1 MHPEALGGEG
11 KKLFP
16 LLKNFPEFYL
26 AGGTA
31 LALQISHRLSA
42 DFDFFSPQPI
52 ERSLLTK
59 VKKIFADCQVSP
71 SVNNPDEL
79 TVFVDGV
86 KITFLKYPFPL
97 LAKLIKFKGIKILRA
112 KEIGVTKAYVIGRR
126 GSYKDYVDLYFIF
139 KKRIASLA
147 ETINLAAKKYGSDFN
162 SRLFLEQLLYL
173 EDVKDLKISF
183 LGQKQISKEEISRFF
198 KKEIKNLELK
208 TK

>member
-1 MHPEALGGEG
+1 MRLEALSGRG

-31 LALQISHRLSA
+31 LALQIGHRLSV

-52 ERSLLTK
+52 ERNLLNK
-59 VKKIFADCQVSP
+59 VKKIFVACRVSP
-71 SVNNPDEL
+71 SINNQDEL

-97 LAKLIKFKGIKILRA
+97 LTKLIKFKGIKILNA
-112 KEIGVTKAYVIGRR
+112 KEIGIAKAYAIGRR

-139 KKRIASLA
+139 KKKIASLS
-147 ETINLAAKKYGSDFN
+147 EIISLAVKKYGSDFN

-173 EDVKDLKISF
+173 EDIKDLKISF
-183 LGQKQISKEEISRFF
+183 LGQKQVSKEEISRFF
-198 KKEIKNLELK
+198 KKEIKNFRIK
-208 TK
+208 K